1 MRKKFTTYIKEE
13 SIAWLKQEALSQEIA
28 TGSRVS
34 AADILNRLI
43 EKEKAMN
50 LTHKDLYF
58 AHEATNGKLDHS
70 DLELESDGVKY
81 LIRNVPAPE
90 GWDGESDWTD
100 EDDYIDRVVKERVA
114 SKEYEVSVDGEWQ
127 SAE

>member
-1 MRKKFTTYIKEE
+1 MRKKFTTYLEE
-13 SIAWLKQEALSQEIA
+13 EHVNWLKQEALKQEIA

-58 AHEATNGKLDHS
+58 AHAATNNDLAHS
-70 DLELESDGVKY
+70 DLELESAGVKY
-81 LIRNVPAPE
+81 LIRDVPAPE

-100 EDDYIDRVVKERVA
+100 DDDYIDQVAHQMTAEIKE
-114 SKEYEVSVDGEWQ
+114 
-127 SAE
+127 